1 MSHEPS
7 RRAFLKLSAAA
18 MAASSVKP
26 THAASGSGR
35 IAIVAD
41 NSALF
46 RADPIQYALSV
57 LREAVTTAH
66 LTDDD
71 SAAELRIYIAPPDSL
86 LDKEFPRPSPV
97 TKSETVALL
106 FGFFLGFLVV

>member
-26 THAASGSGR
+26 THAASGAGR
-35 IAIVAD
+35 FAIVAD
-41 NSALF
+41 NSALI
-46 RADPIQYALSV
+46 RADPIQYALSA

-86 LDKEFPRPSPV
+86 LVLVFFCLFFV
-97 TKSETVALL
+97 LFFLTVALIP
-106 FGFFLGFLVV
+106 GTHKG